1 MIKLTNILN
10 ELEINNPLLKTW
22 KDKFRQIILKEKK
35 SNIGNDDYYNGI
47 LADLENCRSKE
58 DIIDLIDNGL
68 SWGELSTSEYYIN
81 AIFDNDKLNEVQ
93 HVIYRVEVLIKTQAD
108 VNKVFVYNSIRGLT
122 GVVVLTIEQND
133 YLDTQATNQYEYS
146 LLKMKFMVTSTPK
159 EEINKIKKDA
169 LITNKIDGLLQF
181 LPRMQTIEKIGE
193 Y

>member
-1 MIKLTNILN
+1 MN
-10 ELEINNPLLKTW
+10 
-22 KDKFRQIILKEKK
+22 KEKMFNMK
-35 SNIGNDDYYNGI
+35 NKPIFPLWDKI
-47 LADLENCRSKE
+47 KKP
-58 DIIDLIDNGL
+58 
-68 SWGELSTSEYYIN
+68 IN
-81 AIFDNDKLNEVQ
+81 EEQ
-93 HVIYRVEVLIKTQAD
+93 HIIYRVEVLIKTEANI
-108 VNKVFVYNSIRGLT
+108 NKVFIYNSIRGLT
-122 GVVVLTIEQND
+122 GVVVVTVEQND